1 MARLP
6 IAGLCGA
13 MAIISLAACSA
24 QSGAPPGP
32 PQSAPATLGA
42 SAAPAPGM
50 RATPSGPRSGVS
62 QRLAAVPGEYLVKF
76 RPAGKQQ
83 YAMGVLRAA
92 AFNVAASFP
101 RVQSSVYASSAGQAH
116 DEGLR
121 QAGNEVAHGGETRN
135 DVKI

>member
-24 QSGAPPGP
+24 QSGAPPGA

-76 RPAGKQQ
+76 RPAGQQ
-83 YAMGVLRAA
+83 PYAIGVLRAA
-92 AFNVAASFP
+92 AFAPAPTLTVRCAVFAGC
-101 RVQSSVYASSAGQAH
+101 SV
-116 DEGLR
+116 R
-121 QAGNEVAHGGETRN
+121 
-135 DVKI
+135 